1 MQQTEDDP
9 FPEIDPAA
17 IRRTLAERGIVD
29 GKVIDPDK
37 LNADP
42 FIQRVMADA
51 EQASARAPQSDE
63 RFSPIE
69 VENGYAVWDNIRDEI
84 YVDDEGVSEEFTSRW
99 QAEEYA
105 RQLNQVNPLARY
117 YGEGETILIRQ
128 YPNGQYYVQYCYDDQ
143 DNTVYA
149 TAGGFDTFEQ
159 AEAALYIH
167 RPQAKKGPIAAQDL
181 AYRQAA
187 EYWSGDEHLVI
198 FQEPNL
204 SLIHI

>member
-1 MQQTEDDP
+1 MNFSPTWILTRLVAFAEEEYNKQQTQKKQTEVQQTEDDP

-69 VENGYAVWDNIRDEI
+69 TENGYAVWDNIRDEI
-84 YVDDEGVSEEFTSRW
+84 YVDDE
-99 QAEEYA
+99 
-105 RQLNQVNPLARY
+105 RQ
-117 YGEGETILIRQ
+117 
-128 YPNGQYYVQYCYDDQ
+128 
-143 DNTVYA
+143 
-149 TAGGFDTFEQ
+149 
-159 AEAALYIH
+159 
-167 RPQAKKGPIAAQDL
+167 
-181 AYRQAA
+181 
-187 EYWSGDEHLVI
+187 
-198 FQEPNL
+198 
-204 SLIHI
+204 